1 MAQSNRGFSPG
12 KMNQDID
19 ERLVPSGE
27 YREAQN
33 IQISSSD
40 YSDAGS
46 AQSILGNTLMSAGL
60 VPSGS
65 TCVGSIAYEK
75 EDKIY
80 YFVAGPKYDP
90 SVDYFNPGVWKDY
103 IIEYDIKTETF
114 KYVFVDIYRVH
125 YETIIDSVDRKL
137 YINDT
142 SSSLASNARK
152 EMFVNGYDPAGNH
165 IIVSDDS
172 EVVEVTEV
180 QSSNGPY
187 VEIYSSSIDYNN
199 TVVPSNTLIQC
210 VPRKRILNFN
220 AYGLRSK
227 NQIITG
233 INIIDGMIFWT
244 DNHTEPKKINI
255 KRCIAGTGGDTL
267 MPTSVG
273 IVFDGDNAN
282 WHTRLCITPDKNNT
296 LRVKRRN
303 ETEVFYTEE
312 ENVTVIR
319 KAPKTAPRLVMS
331 RFEDNREGDTFS
343 VSTTIVGTPIAP
355 IVPIIGN
362 TNSLNNLLLNGD
374 ITPKEVGEEIKL
386 FTDNPVHWKVGDII
400 LFNQQQN
407 VNSPQGFNEHDVRAT
422 VLTAPGSMPSTG
434 PYDLTIQSIDRNAI
448 DAEEKPWNLRLE
460 QKAPMFEFKFV
471 RFAYRYKYEDGE
483 YSTFSPFSEPAF
495 LPGEY
500 DYLPKKGFNL
510 GMTNRLR
517 SLKITD
523 YITEV
528 SERPQDVVE
537 VDILFKE
544 ETSPNI
550 YVVETIKM
558 TDGWS
563 EKGEKLW
570 PDTLNGPDTGVLNFR
585 SRGEYEVTSELI
597 SATLP
602 SNQLLRSYDNV
613 PRKALAQ
620 SISANRLVYGN
631 YVQNF
636 NMTDDQGCE
645 VLNGKEI
652 KPLINVSLKSF
663 DTPLNAPP
671 GTSKDPLNG
680 EDTGEGF
687 PIPRKTVRSLR
698 TYQVG
703 VVYGDE
709 YGRET
714 PVLSGEGGSGSIK
727 VDIKNSSTTN
737 KLRVD
742 IATPS
747 PDWAYY
753 YKFFIKETSNEY
765 YNMAMDRFYAAE
777 DGNIWLSFA
786 SADRNKVDLETFI
799 ILKKKQDSQE
809 AVTDNARYKILAIE
823 NEAPDFIK
831 TNIKVI
837 GQLQD
842 DNNKNDI
849 GTSGN
854 GFPMPDFDQF
864 WCRDDIN
871 GFDEMFSGVG
881 DANAR
886 LIDAVNKG
894 ELYARARTQTIRSE
908 WYQISHYLHDSQA
921 GYLKFKSDKAFGED
935 MAFTSANTDY
945 ASRISGLRVE
955 LARFAVENKK
965 EFEGRFFVKIY
976 KDLILTQNL
985 LRSEDIDYRVRSAS
999 PIHYFNMPWGRS
1011 EKITQGFIANGTGAD
1026 NKYVSWERCGV
1037 NLEGDIASVNANTDK
1052 NDLFASVYGGGS
1064 NDQELFFATAND
1076 NYKFGVGPL
1085 FSCSFQEA
1093 VEKWCERS
1101 TGRFFFDAKWVRAS
1115 RAANMRNA
1123 IGGETCRSD
1132 GNTPYDGELGQ
1143 TRGLGI
1149 HNAAGDNMS
1158 MDIGYISPSQDDYV
1172 YGTQEDEAFIN
1183 LLMTVG
1189 TTFRFREDPD
1199 GIIYR
1204 VINSEGTTGT
1214 DSSFWSTR
1222 YGLHH
1227 NYDDETSKEPG
1238 NNVWRWRIDVEVDNL
1253 PGVGLGKGPNGY
1265 FPLGAKSTT
1274 AVDDRQELG
1283 YWGGRHGSENWNSN
1297 NAWGDDE
1304 FGDGHNT
1311 SSPPL
1316 RVPSPYGY
1324 NSSFLVGDG
1333 TIYNNVDTGE
1343 SVSGREQ
1350 VKRWRHHATRFHHI
1364 EIVEPMEDEDNDFIS
1379 DNPAIWETEPKE
1391 DAGVDIYYEASP
1403 ALPLKIDFKTNEMSV
1418 PYGSLVVDGQGAN
1431 GTNIPSGI
1439 KVTSWSDNEI
1449 TLDGDIDL
1457 GNVTGSRIGFVRPDG
1472 LTTYLVTNDTGIT
1485 DTFTIRQN
1493 PVCPAINNNHSDAPH
1508 NQPVDLGWFNAYA
1521 FGNGVESDRIR
1532 DDFNQTMLAN
1542 GVKASSTIAVQYKE
1556 ERRKTGLIH
1565 SGLYNSTSGLNELN
1579 QFIAAEK
1586 ITKDMNPEYGSIQKL
1601 HTRDGD
1607 ILVMHED
1614 KIMKVLAN
1622 KDALY
1627 NADQGANVAV
1637 ADNFLGSDRPFST
1650 KYGISTNPE
1659 SFATDLYGRVY
1670 FTDRA
1675 RSAVLR
1681 LSGDGITNISDY
1693 GMKYWFNR
1701 YFNAYTNYIIG
1712 SYDTKKDLYNVTV
1725 DGLVP
1730 PVIPDGFEEPSEYNN
1745 GCGCLNTVSQNT
1757 RVGSDSNGDSN
1768 DVYRVSVPDIDRDGK
1783 GEVELPS
1790 NLTPFTKTL
1799 SFSETS
1805 KGWVSFK
1812 TFIPE
1817 SAVSINNEYYTFK
1830 DGMMYKH
1837 HSNSRRNFFYGE
1849 QFDSYVDLIFND
1861 QPEVV
1866 KTFSTL
1872 SYEGSQSRITK
1883 HLSPQG
1889 YSDNQYYNLND
1900 KSGWYI
1906 EESTTDLQSS
1916 GELEFKDKEGKY
1928 FTFMKGNT
1936 TTLSNLDESEFSVQG
1951 VGILKSTDWRDLPD
1965 NQPRELFCL
1974 SIQPQ
1979 PTCGAIFGCT
1989 DPTSTNYNPIATV
2002 DDGSCL
2008 YNVSGCTDDNT
2019 GDNPDINGNCV
2030 DGTNVGYLNLGACGG
2045 GNGYKAVNYDPS
2057 ATVDDGSCAY
2067 NPGCTD
2073 PTSPDY
2079 NSNADI
2085 DDGSCGY
2092 GCVSGPY
2099 IASTPANNPGEY
2111 YLLVNNVTTPGGS
2124 DGSFSIAVRFHLDA
2138 WNTPGSSFDIPGAA
2152 AGLLASGGNIFSYTS
2167 IDGINYTNVPV
2178 MSLAEVAT
2186 IAGGTY
2192 PTMTPVVPNGISFS
2206 GDVYFNFQIAGRAAG
2221 FFRFEVI
2228 DPNGCMATIDFQI
2241 TEPSVTNNFSA
2252 CNLDGSVD
2260 FDFSTDSSGNT
2271 PGWEEP
2277 VAITS
2282 AQYSYDSPGQE
2293 TSLNN
2298 AFNWYSLQNIE
2309 PVLPGAYSGSGY
2321 LNFSAGAGGVMNTK
2335 FDRIAGELYAG
2346 AHDVAG
2352 QSTWPSQTQITQF
2365 AGIGNSANKYVQYV
2379 NPNTG
2384 NRGWQS
2390 VEKWSFLIQAS
2401 ETHTAAFLEAVFNMI
2416 RQSSFSGSINL
2427 APGGSIGS
2435 GTGLVATDSFGNYD
2449 LTTWMSN
2456 FHNVTSTYT
2465 PGGSFYT
2472 PNHPVSG
2479 NSGGYH
2485 SSGTTDMKIL
2495 NTGNT
2500 GAGPFEIDLGKNWA
2514 EVCSNLSLMN
2524 FYASVWMPDVGV
2536 SASPVLISFWGSPSA
2551 ISIYEW
2557 GSHGGSGTYVDDPG
2571 ISSGNIVS
2579 GNILNGIGLDSENDD
2594 PWAVRLYLY
2603 NFFIVYGAGT
2613 VNGTVIHTYSNPF
2626 HCKLSNC
2633 SHASSI

>member
-33 IQISSSD
+33 IEISSSD

-152 EMFVNGYDPAGNH
+152 EMFVNGYDSAGNH

-180 QSSNGPY
+180 NAGNGPY

-233 INIIDGMIFWT
+233 VNIIDGMIFWT

-255 KRCIAGTGGDTL
+255 KRCIAGTGGNTL
-267 MPTSVG
+267 TPTSVG

-282 WHTRLCITPDKNNT
+282 WHTRLCITPDKNNP

-303 ETEVFYTEE
+303 ATEVFYTEE

-319 KAPKTAPRLVMS
+319 KGPKTPPRLVMS

-343 VSTTIVGTPIAP
+343 VSTTIVGTPTVIP
-355 IVPIIGN
+355 STG
-362 TNSLNNLLLNGD
+362 SLNNLLLNGD

-386 FTDNPVHWKVGDII
+386 FTDDPVHWKVGDII

-842 DNNKNDI
+842 NNNKNHI

-864 WCRDDIN
+864 WCREIIS
-871 GFDEMFSGVG
+871 GVDEMFNTSGGTSFG

-908 WYQISHYLHDSQA
+908 WYQISHYVHQG

-999 PIHYFNMPWGRS
+999 PIHYFNMPAGRS
-1011 EKITQGFIANGTGAD
+1011 NRINNGTNAIPAD
-1026 NKYVSWERCGV
+1026 LPDGKTVWWERCGV
-1037 NLEGDIASVNANTDK
+1037 NLEGDMSSNFGSGY
-1052 NDLFASVYGGGS
+1052 NDDFEGPYGGS
-1064 NDQELFFATAND
+1064 DNDGELFFRTAGSGYKLGADSFTSCTFQPAT
-1076 NYKFGVGPL
+1076 
-1085 FSCSFQEA
+1085 Q
-1093 VEKWCERS
+1093 KWCESS

-1115 RAANMRNA
+1115 KAANMEDFFGN
-1123 IGGETCRSD
+1123 ETCRSD
-1132 GNTPYDGELGQ
+1132 GYNPYEGDDGLTKLGP

-1149 HNAAGDNMS
+1149 HNEAGDNMS
-1158 MDIGYISPSQDDYV
+1158 MDIGYISPSEDEYV
-1172 YGTQEDEAFIN
+1172 YGTQEDETFIN

-1199 GIIYR
+1199 GIIYK
-1204 VINSEGTTGT
+1204 VINTEGTTGT
-1214 DSSFWSTR
+1214 DSAFHSKQ

-1227 NYDDETSKEPG
+1227 NYSQSSKKNPG
-1238 NNVWRWRIDVEVDNL
+1238 NNVWRWRIDVEVNDQ
-1253 PGVGLGKGPNGY
+1253 PGTGIGKGPNGY
-1265 FPLGAKSTT
+1265 HPLGSKSTT
-1274 AVDDRQELG
+1274 AVDGRKELG
-1283 YWGGRHGSENWNSN
+1283 WWGGRHGSELWNLN
-1297 NAWGDDE
+1297 NTWNDDN
-1304 FGDGHNT
+1304 FNDGSDGTN
-1311 SSPPL
+1311 PL
-1316 RVPSPYGY
+1316 RVPAPYGY

-1333 TIYNNVDTGE
+1333 TVYNNVDTGE
-1343 SVSGREQ
+1343 SVSGRSQ
-1350 VKRWRHHATRFHHI
+1350 VHRWRDHARHFHHI

-1431 GTNIPSGI
+1431 GTNIPPGI
-1439 KVTSWSDNEI
+1439 KVISWSDNEI
-1449 TLDGDIDL
+1449 SLDGDINL

-1712 SYDTKKDLYNVTV
+1712 SYDAKKDLYNVTV
-1725 DGLVP
+1725 DGLIP

-1757 RVGSDSNGDSN
+1757 RVGSDYNDDSN
-1768 DVYRVSVPDIDRDGK
+1768 DVYRVSVPPMDPDSKD
-1783 GEVELPS
+1783 EVELPS
-1790 NLTPFTKTL
+1790 NLIPFTRTL

-1951 VGILKSTDWRDLPD
+1951 VGILKSTDWQDIPD

-1989 DPTSTNYNPIATV
+1989 DPTANNYNPIATV
-2002 DDGSCL
+2002 DDNSCT
-2008 YNVSGCTDDNT
+2008 YAVSGCTDANA
-2019 GDNPDINGNCV
+2019 I
-2030 DGTNVGYLNLGACGG
+2030 
-2045 GNGYKAVNYDPS
+2045 NYDPL

-2067 NPGCTD
+2067 KPGCTD
-2073 PTSPDY
+2073 PTATNYDPSY
-2079 NSNADI
+2079 DI
-2085 DDGSCGY
+2085 DDGSCIY
-2092 GCVSGPY
+2092 GCARGPY
-2099 IASTPANNPGEY
+2099 VFATPANDPGEY
-2111 YLLVNNVTTPGGS
+2111 LLHVNNVTTVGGS
-2124 DGSFSIAVRFHLDA
+2124 DGSIVVALRFHQDA
-2138 WNTPGSSFDIPGAA
+2138 WNTAGSTFAINN
-2152 AGLLASGGNIFSYTS
+2152 GLLTSGGNISSYISADATFTTLTNAPLM
-2167 IDGINYTNVPV
+2167 IN
-2178 MSLAEVAT
+2178 AEAMT

-2192 PTMTPVVPNGISFS
+2192 PTMTPAVGMSFS
-2206 GDVYFNFQIAGRAAG
+2206 GDVYFSFQVTGIAAG
-2221 FFRFEVI
+2221 FYRFVI
-2228 DPNGCMATIDFQI
+2228 GDPNGCKAEVNVTVSEPATGAL
-2241 TEPSVTNNFSA
+2241 NFSGCGFGA
-2252 CNLDGSVD
+2252 NSTVVYDFGVDSMGS
-2260 FDFSTDSSGNT
+2260 T
-2271 PGWEEP
+2271 PGWESSTT
-2277 VAITS
+2277 AN
-2282 AQYSYDSPGQE
+2282 QFSYALPGQE
-2293 TSLNN
+2293 DSLNN
-2298 AFNWYSLQNIE
+2298 AYNWYSLQDNAIQ
-2309 PVLPGAYSGSGY
+2309 PVLPGTFGGAGY
-2321 LNFSAGAGGVMNTK
+2321 LEYGAGVPGIMDSK
-2335 FDRIAGELYAG
+2335 FNRIAGELFAG
-2346 AHDVAG
+2346 AHDLVI
-2352 QSTWPSQTQITQF
+2352 SQTATTQYN
-2365 AGIGNSANKYVQYV
+2365 GVGGNNQYVRYVDPNNSAQ
-2379 NPNTG
+2379 
-2384 NRGWQS
+2384 GWQS
-2390 VEKWSFLIQAS
+2390 VIKWSFLIQQP
-2401 ETHTAAFLEAVFNMI
+2401 ETYSAALIEAIGNMVNNGAFTGSVSVPAGGI
-2416 RQSSFSGSINL
+2416 TSSPGLSGVPISK
-2427 APGGSIGS
+2427 G
-2435 GTGLVATDSFGNYD
+2435 GTGTG
-2449 LTTWMSN
+2449 TWASN
-2456 FHNVTSTYT
+2456 FNSVNSNYIPTGYYA
-2465 PGGSFYT
+2465 GS
-2472 PNHPVSG
+2472 
-2479 NSGGYH
+2479 YH
-2485 SSGTTDMKIL
+2485 SSGQTDMKML
-2495 NTGNT
+2495 NHANTGS
-2500 GAGPFEIDLGKNWA
+2500 GPFEIDLGRNWSQ
-2514 EVCSNLSLMN
+2514 VCANLSLMVYDARLWN
-2524 FYASVWMPDVGV
+2524 LSTTGGPGTVSDVPYASEPFFGAGTDRNGLY
-2536 SASPVLISFWGSPSA
+2536 PWGTHLGAGYGSYSDDSGILA
-2551 ISIYEW
+2551 VNIDAGTSIL
-2557 GSHGGSGTYVDDPG
+2557 GGSGIDHE
-2571 ISSGNIVS
+2571 
-2579 GNILNGIGLDSENDD
+2579 LDD
-2594 PWAVRLYLY
+2594 PWAVRLYIY
-2603 NFFIVYGAGT
+2603 NHFLIYSAGAIGFHAY
-2613 VNGTVIHTYSNPF
+2613 NNPF

-2633 SHASSI
+2633 SHGSAI